1 MVTAAPRL
9 LITLCT
15 YNEREN
21 IERLVP
27 ELHEVA
33 PDADILIIDDNSP
46 DGTGTLADT
55 MAESDSRIAVLHRA
69 GKQGLGTAILAG
81 FREGIAREYDHL
93 INLDADFSHHPR
105 HIPAMRD
112 LMTTADV
119 AIGGWAVSLPKPRSS
134 SRTGVLGNPKSAGR
148 KVWRPC
154 GSCSDWPSTAH

>member
-1 MVTAAPRL
+1 MSEAAPTPGPAPTAAPRL

-33 PDADILIIDDNSP
+33 PAADILIIEDNSP

-81 FREGIAREYDHL
+81 FRKGIAGEYDHL

-119 AIGGWAVSLPKPRSS
+119 AIGSRSVSYTHLTLPTK
-134 SRTGVLGNPKSAGR
+134 A
-148 KVWRPC
+148 
-154 GSCSDWPSTAH
+154 